1 MKKRFAAILLRTW
14 SGPLQVKANPV
25 TGSLGYDTSLFTDD
39 DGKPYMVI
47 KNGQKVNR
55 KQVPGRDGQ
64 LTVTVINLD
73 RINSTPKR

>member
-14 SGPLQVKANPV
+14 SDSLRVKTNPV
-25 TGSLGYDTSLFTDD
+25 SGSLGYDNSIFVDD

-55 KQVPGRDGQ
+55 IQSLGRDG
-64 LTVTVINLD
+64 LLKVNNLD
-73 RINSTPKR
+73 RINSTSI

>member
-14 SGPLQVKANPV
+14 SDSLQAKNNPV
-25 TGSLGYDTSLFTDD
+25 SGSLGYDNSIFADD

-55 KQVPGRDGQ
+55 IQSLGRDG
-64 LTVTVINLD
+64 LLRVNNLE
-73 RINSTPKR
+73 RINSTSK